1 MVVLRTDEGNLSL
14 TESIAIEDYFLEVLC
29 AQLDKAY
36 QFALSLVGDPDQSY
50 QLLHKVF
57 AGFSND
63 MPLPGKD
70 KDCVVDVFTEI
81 WQAAQTQSDHLD
93 KIENWPPHLTANI
106 RGAFVLAQ
114 MSLIERAVLVL
125 ADHFNFYADDIVTIL
140 GMDHSSTYQV
150 HLAQARQQMMSNLD
164 DG

>member
-1 MVVLRTDEGNLSL
+1 MSL

-36 QFALSLVGDPDQSY
+36 QFALSLMGDPDKSY
-50 QLLHKVF
+50 QVLYEVF
-57 AGFSND
+57 AGFSKD

-70 KDCVVDVFTEI
+70 KDCVVKVFAEI
-81 WQAAQTQSDHLD
+81 WQVAQRQSDHLD
-93 KIENWPPHLTANI
+93 LDKIEKWPQHLTANI
-106 RGAFVLAQ
+106 RGSFVLAQ

-125 ADHFNFYADDIVTIL
+125 ADHFSFHGDDVVSII

-150 HLAQARQQMMSNLD
+150 HLAQARQQMMSNLA